1 MNTETAV
8 YKYLKRKLPEVD
20 WQRVENWAGAGL
32 PDVNGAFLWPANG
45 RETGIEI
52 WCELKVCKLKS
63 FKTERIWRPAQIA
76 YQTKRS
82 IVSDAVWNLVSH
94 PEAEVLKIYS
104 GSKVGGLS
112 TDSTGSIEPDL
123 VLPFKGPWTTF
134 LDLAARRILE
144 GRPIGSKD
152 PKGSTDSTDSIDPPA
167 DRSA

>member
-8 YKYLKRKLPEVD
+8 YKYLKRKLPQVD
-20 WQRVENWAGAGL
+20 WQRVENWAGAGV

-45 RETGIEI
+45 REMGIEV
-52 WCELKVCKLKS
+52 WCELKVCKTKAY
-63 FKTERIWRPAQIA
+63 KTNGLWRPAQIA
-76 YQTKRS
+76 YQTRRS
-82 IVSDAVWNLVSH
+82 LFSAGVWNLVSH

-144 GRPIGSKD
+144 GRPID
-152 PKGSTDSTDSIDPPA
+152 PKGSTDSTESIDPLG
-167 DRSA
+167 R